1 MSRFVLDSNNLWL
14 LALSDRTMRVN
25 NGPYSP
31 DLNTQDLSGYVG
43 DWKQVARIGSNQ
55 HCTHRELEVF
65 GVALSGQKL
74 VELCLNTFNHQ
85 ITINREGFMVR
96 WLNPGGGRRVPNAV
110 SLYRRLNDIFDWSRY
125 GVQVPIPVETEWDQ
139 FELATGKLITA
150 GGGALMNKEL
160 EEKEKVLEMCMNSFE
175 SYRVSSGKTT
185 TLVVSLGDYIHIF
198 WRNSERN

>member
-1 MSRFVLDSNNLWL
+1 
-14 LALSDRTMRVN
+14 MRVN

>member
-65 GVALSGQKL
+65 GVALISGQKL
-74 VELCLNTFNHQ
+74 EELCLNTYNHQ
-85 ITINREGFMVR
+85 LTINREGFMVQ
-96 WLNPGGGRRVPNAV
+96 WLNPGGGRRVPNAR
-110 SLYRRLNDIFDWSRY
+110 SLYRRLNDVFDWSRS
-125 GVQVPIPVETEWDQ
+125 VWWIASSDLICVSRANIVKRQLFNLFLFLFHLFLTRKETNTRHEILRGIFDR
-139 FELATGKLITA
+139 LIET
-150 GGGALMNKEL
+150 
-160 EEKEKVLEMCMNSFE
+160 NS
-175 SYRVSSGKTT
+175 R
-185 TLVVSLGDYIHIF
+185 
-198 WRNSERN
+198 